1 MCQSTREATP
11 VERLQSKVLG
21 GAFSTSF
28 SSEQV
33 ETLKT
38 MFNEAVCYEQEYLKC
53 HWSVLDS
60 QCQNL
65 KKENRVLQAQ
75 SRIITEYALSLEGN
89 RNE

>member
-11 VERLQSKVLG
+11 VERLQLNVLRG
-21 GAFSTSF
+21 EFSTSF

-38 MFNEAVCYEQEYLKC
+38 MFEEALCYEQEYLKRR
-53 HWSVLDS
+53 WSVLNS

-65 KKENRVLQAQ
+65 EKENKVLQVQ
-75 SRIITEYALSLEGN
+75 SRIITEYALSLE
-89 RNE
+89 RK